1 MMRSLRLPGL
11 ALGLSLLLLLPLQTI
26 AEQRARFLV
35 GYAQDTLGND
45 WRSAQVHELQQAFA
59 AYPEIRFVYT
69 NAQGRTPQQIRD
81 MEDLVARGVDLLIT
95 SPQDGVAMAPAIGAI
110 HRQGIPVVL
119 LTRQIPT
126 EDYTSFISPDDEA
139 IAARAAELLAERLGG
154 KGRIV
159 VLQGVPTATT
169 AILRTRG
176 FVQALQRYPGME
188 IVALRTGNY
197 LRADALLEMEKLLMQ
212 GLQFDAI
219 YAQSDS
225 MAAGARMA
233 LRAAGIEPQSVPVV
247 AIDYIPE
254 AREAIRNGEQLASF
268 TYPTCARETAEQVMR
283 ILKGQPFARRL
294 MVESVMVTQDNV
306 GQVEPI
312 F

>member
-1 MMRSLRLPGL
+1 MKSVLL
-11 ALGLSLLLLLPLQTI
+11 ALGLSLLLFLPLQA
-26 AEQRARFLV
+26 AEEERSHFLV
-35 GYAQDTLGND
+35 GYAQDTLSND

-81 MEDLVARGVDLLIT
+81 MEDLVAQGVDLLIA
-95 SPQDGVAMAPAIGAI
+95 SPQDGLAMTPAISMI

-139 IAARAAELLAERLGG
+139 IAVRAAELLAERLGG

-176 FVQALQRYPGME
+176 FVHALQRYPEME

-197 LRADALLEMEKLLMQ
+197 LRADALLEMEKLLLQ
-212 GLQFDAI
+212 GLAFDAI

-225 MAAGARMA
+225 MASGARMA
-233 LRAAGIEPQSVPVV
+233 LRAAGIEPQTVPIV

-268 TYPTCARETAEQVMR
+268 TYPTCAEETAEQVVR
-283 ILKGQPFARRL
+283 ILKGQPFERRL
-294 MVESVMVTQDNV
+294 MVESVMVTRDNV
-306 GQVEPI
+306 EQVEPI